1 MPKIPS
7 AGRPFLLAL
16 ALLVAVP
23 AARAQMPADTLPPAP
38 SAPLPAASYY
48 AIETPRGR
56 LVVHLFDDTP
66 VHRDN
71 FKRLVQEAFYDST
84 AFHRVIEGFMVQGGD
99 PNSRDT
105 LAANDGQGDPG
116 YSVPA
121 EIGRFH
127 FKGAL
132 AAARQ
137 PDEINP
143 RRASS
148 GSQFYLVQGRPIAP
162 AYLGQMQA
170 HVRQATRDTAFT
182 YPPEAAQRYA
192 EQGGT
197 PFLDGQYTV
206 FGEVVEGLDVLDAL
220 AAVDTPR
227 KHGDQSP
234 WADRPAERLWMVI
247 RPLEGYTPSAPSASQ
262 D

>member
-1 MPKIPS
+1 M
-7 AGRPFLLAL
+7 RLLLLAL
-16 ALLVAVP
+16 VLLAPALAV
-23 AARAQMPADTLPPAP
+23 RAQMPADTIPPHPAQ
-38 SAPLPAASYY
+38 PLPETNIY

-56 LVVHLFDDTP
+56 LVVRLFDDTP
-66 VHRDN
+66 IHRDN

-84 AFHRVIEGFMVQGGD
+84 AFHRVIEGFMIQGGD

-105 LAANDGQGDPG
+105 IATNDGQGDPG

-121 EIGRFH
+121 EIGHLHVR
-127 FKGAL
+127 GAL

-148 GSQFYLVQGRPIAP
+148 GSQFYIVQGRAIPPHYLRQMEARVQLATGDSTF
-162 AYLGQMQA
+162 AY
-170 HVRQATRDTAFT
+170 T
-182 YPPEAAQRYA
+182 PEAADRYA
-192 EQGGT
+192 EQGGA

-206 FGEVVEGLDVLDAL
+206 FGELVEGGDVLDAL

-227 KHGDQSP
+227 KRGEQGP
-234 WADRPAERLWMVI
+234 LIDRPTERLWMVI
-247 RPLEGYTPSAPSASQ
+247 RPLEEYTPPAPETAAPET
-262 D
+262 DR